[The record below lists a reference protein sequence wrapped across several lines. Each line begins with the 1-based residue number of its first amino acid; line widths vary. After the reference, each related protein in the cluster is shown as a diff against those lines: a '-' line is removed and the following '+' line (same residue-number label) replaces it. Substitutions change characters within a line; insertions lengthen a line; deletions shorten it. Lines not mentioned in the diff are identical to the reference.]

1 MMEGLFQNIERTEI
15 GTASKALSVYLLS
28 LHPPVMARLSSPAES
43 W

>member
-28 LHPPVMARLSSPAES
+28 LHPPRHGSSLFS
-43 W
+43 G